1 MSISRNAVCR
11 TALAVL
17 ATLALVVPAAAR
29 TQPTKNFNGLWSVTI
44 VTTRG
49 DCERAY
55 RYPIA
60 IQGATLVNAGDTA
73 FDISGH
79 VQGNGAVAVK
89 ISYGDKSA
97 HGLGRLSGGFGQGSW
112 TGGSC
117 AGTWT
122 AERRS

>member
-1 MSISRNAVCR
+1 MTVSRTTKFTLA
-11 TALAVL
+11 AVL
-17 ATLALVVPAAAR
+17 GLGLAATAIPANA
-29 TQPTKNFNGLWSVTI
+29 TGNFDGKWSVVV
-44 VTTRG
+44 VTTKG
-49 DCERAY
+49 DCDRAY

-60 IQGATLVNAGDTA
+60 IQGATLVNAGDAA

-79 VQGNGAVAVK
+79 VQGNGSVAVK

>member
-1 MSISRNAVCR
+1 MTISR
-11 TALAVL
+11 TAKFTLAAILGLGLAVTAIPAN
-17 ATLALVVPAAAR
+17 ATGSFDG
-29 TQPTKNFNGLWSVTI
+29 KWSVVV
-44 VTTRG
+44 VTTKG
-49 DCERAY
+49 DCDRAY